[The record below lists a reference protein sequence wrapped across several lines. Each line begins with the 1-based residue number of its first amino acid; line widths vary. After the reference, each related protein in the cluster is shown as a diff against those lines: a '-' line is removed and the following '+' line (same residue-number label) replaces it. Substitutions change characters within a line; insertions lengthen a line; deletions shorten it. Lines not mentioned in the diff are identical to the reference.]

1 MPYGVTNTIFRAD
14 WLRGVDQGIGADFLG
29 NLFCL
34 IMEKLLGTKERK
46 SNALWLG
53 IQRDYYIHE
62 VQDKLPTVSNNSV
75 RPSLRQAP
83 KLRGCSAVACR
94 SLILFGHLAAQRH
107 LSDDVPKVAA
117 TKAAAHHL

>member
-62 VQDKLPTVSNNSV
+62 VQDKLPTVSHNSV
-75 RPSLRQAP
+75 GL
-83 KLRGCSAVACR
+83 
-94 SLILFGHLAAQRH
+94 
-107 LSDDVPKVAA
+107 LSDKRQSSGLAVLLLVGA
-117 TKAAAHHL
+117 